1 MITFF
6 ITEIEYRI
14 GFYIRGNNPFQ
25 LILFWLGMVS
35 LQETDPLKYSL
46 RKGDLAYV

>member
-1 MITFF
+1 MITCF

-14 GFYIRGNNPFQ
+14 GFYISENNPFQ

-35 LQETDPLKYSL
+35 LQETDPLKYRS
-46 RKGDLAYV
+46 RKGDLSYV